1 MYKISGRVKSENS
14 KRIYDTDIYIDTDT
28 SCAIGANCDCIDF
41 IENSY
46 GECDFFCKHLVATA
60 IKFYQAYKEESREEE
75 LASRLKALTVYKE
88 KLKLEVNIEENYYNN
103 NYFSVD
109 FKIGLDKLYVMK
121 NIDQFIEKKLNC
133 ESIYYGKN
141 FTYDPCSQEFNDIDE
156 EIVDYIQGIML
167 LKNRYEY
174 RYGDSFTSG
183 KYLYLS
189 KSLLVT
195 FLKIFRDKKVYYKNK
210 AHRIILGDIPIETSI
225 RRKKDGYTLNIKDNI
240 STVCNA
246 KNVFMF
252 NDNIYIPSKKQ
263 ADILS
268 IFLDYTLENK
278 LEFNEDKKSLLFN
291 NVLSSLN
298 TICKNVNV
306 DKKITNIINEDLK
319 AKFYLDVKNDD
330 MTLNPVMEYDTE
342 KFGLFGNKSDNIV
355 IRDTNKKDLIKEKIS
370 ELKFILEKNHYIYN
384 GNEYDLYSFLSKDYK
399 ELEKLGEV
407 YYSDKLK
414 NRKIY
419 KKPVINANINDRR
432 MGYLEFDFKIDD
444 IDPKEYQKILAAF
457 KENKKY
463 YKLKDSSFINLEDNK
478 LKAFLNLVDNLN
490 ITSENS
496 KFHKNKAI
504 VLNEYINEN
513 KLDFIKGKEIV
524 QDINKKL
531 KDIDKLYYTIPKEL
545 NATLRDYQII
555 GYKWLKNISY
565 LGFGGI
571 LADEM
576 GLGKT
581 IQAITFILSEKDKKT
596 LIVAPTSLIYNWQSE
611 LNKFASSLKVGVV
624 HGSLTDRFKIIKN
637 VKNYDVLLTTY
648 GTLRNDWIVNTFLYN
663 YYSVILEI
671 LYSTGVI

>member
-1 MYKISGRVKSENS
+1 
-14 KRIYDTDIYIDTDT
+14 
-28 SCAIGANCDCIDF
+28 
-41 IENSY
+41 
-46 GECDFFCKHLVATA
+46 
-60 IKFYQAYKEESREEE
+60 
-75 LASRLKALTVYKE
+75 
-88 KLKLEVNIEENYYNN
+88 
-103 NYFSVD
+103 
-109 FKIGLDKLYVMK
+109 
-121 NIDQFIEKKLNC
+121 
-133 ESIYYGKN
+133 
-141 FTYDPCSQEFNDIDE
+141 
-156 EIVDYIQGIML
+156 
-167 LKNRYEY
+167 
-174 RYGDSFTSG
+174 
-183 KYLYLS
+183 
-189 KSLLVT
+189 
-195 FLKIFRDKKVYYKNK
+195 
-210 AHRIILGDIPIETSI
+210 
-225 RRKKDGYTLNIKDNI
+225 
-240 STVCNA
+240 
-246 KNVFMF
+246 MF

-263 ADILS
+263 DDILS

-330 MTLNPVMEYDTE
+330 MTLNPIMEYGTE

-355 IRDTNKKDLIKEKIS
+355 IRDTNKEDLIKEKIS

-419 KKPVINANINDRR
+419 KKPVINANINDRG

-478 LKAFLNLVDNLN
+478 LKTFLNLVDNLN

-513 KLDFIKGKEIV
+513 KLDFIRGKEIV

-531 KDIDKLYYTIPKEL
+531 KDIDKLDYTIPKEL

-624 HGSLTDRFKIIKN
+624 HGSLTDRFKIIK
-637 VKNYDVLLTTY
+637 T
-648 GTLRNDWIVNTFLYN
+648 
-663 YYSVILEI
+663 
-671 LYSTGVI
+671 